1 MKFVDEVTIR
11 VDAGKGGNGCMGFR
25 REKFIP
31 RGGPDG
37 GDGGDGGSIYLVV
50 DEGLNTLV
58 DFRYERRFKAQDG
71 QPGMGKQCNGRKGED
86 LHVRVPVGTL
96 VFDANTEE
104 LIGDLVKA
112 ADTLLV
118 ARGGRHGLGNMNFKS
133 STNRAPRKTTKGE
146 PGEGRDLRLELRLL
160 ADVGV
165 VGLPNAGKSSLIRAV
180 SAARPKVADYPFS
193 TLYPSL
199 GVVRTGP
206 GSSFVIA
213 DVPGLIEGASQG
225 AGLGIQF
232 LRHLGRTRLLLHLID
247 VAVATE
253 GRDPVED
260 FRTVDTELHNYSEEL
275 SGRERW
281 LVLNKIDMLPAEER
295 ASAVDAIV
303 QGIGWQGPVYAV
315 SALSGEGCE
324 ALMLRV
330 QDRLNRMLAEQATAQ
345 EAEAGP
351 TVAIDGEKA
360 GLPDESGANT
370 A

>member
-11 VDAGKGGNGCMGFR
+11 VEAGKGGDGCMGFR

-58 DFRYERRFKAQDG
+58 DFRYERSFHAQSG
-71 QPGMGKQCNGRKGED
+71 QPGMGKQCNGRKGDD
-86 LHVRVPVGTL
+86 LIVHVPLGTL

-104 LIGDLVKA
+104 LIGDLVKEG
-112 ADTLLV
+112 DRLLV
-118 ARGGRHGLGNMNFKS
+118 AHGGRHGLGNTHFKS
-133 STNRAPRKTTKGE
+133 STNRAPRKITRGE
-146 PGEGRDLRLELRLL
+146 PGEARDLRLELRLL

-180 SAARPKVADYPFS
+180 SAARPKIADYPFS
-193 TLYPSL
+193 TLHPSL
-199 GVVRTGP
+199 GVVRTAP

-232 LRHLGRTRLLLHLID
+232 LRHLQRTRLLLHLVD
-247 VAVATE
+247 VAVANE
-253 GRDPVED
+253 GRDPVAD
-260 FRTVDTELHNYSEEL
+260 FFAVDQELKNYSAEL
-275 SGRERW
+275 YGRERW
-281 LVLNKIDMLPAEER
+281 LVLNKLDMLPPAAR
-295 ASAVDAIV
+295 DAAAAKIIA
-303 QGIGWQGPVYAV
+303 GIGWHGPAFAI
-315 SALSGEGCE
+315 SALTGDGTE

-330 QDRLNRMLAEQATAQ
+330 QERLNKMLAAS
-345 EAEAGP
+345 
-351 TVAIDGEKA
+351 
-360 GLPDESGANT
+360 DESKQASNAALSGAGINEH
-370 A
+370 

>member
-11 VDAGKGGNGCMGFR
+11 VEAGKGGDGCMGFR

-37 GDGGDGGSIYLVV
+37 GDGGDGGSIYLIV

-58 DFRYERRFKAQDG
+58 DFRYERSFRAQSG
-71 QPGMGKQCNGRKGED
+71 QPGMGKQCNGRKGDD
-86 LHVRVPVGTL
+86 LFVRVPVGTL

-104 LIGDLVKA
+104 LIGDLVK
-112 ADTLLV
+112 DGDSLLV
-118 ARGGRHGLGNMNFKS
+118 ARGGRHGLGNTHFKT
-133 STNRAPRKTTKGE
+133 STNRAPRKITHGE
-146 PGEGRDLRLELRLL
+146 PGEARDLRLELRLL

-193 TLYPSL
+193 TLHPSL
-199 GVVRTGP
+199 GVVRTAP

-213 DVPGLIEGASQG
+213 DVPGLIEGASEG

-232 LRHLGRTRLLLHLID
+232 LRHLQRTRLLLHLVD
-247 VAVATE
+247 VAVANE

-260 FRTVDTELHNYSEEL
+260 FATVDHELRNYSDEL
-275 SGRERW
+275 YGRERW
-281 LVLNKIDMLPAEER
+281 LVLNKLDMLPPAEREAAAAKIIEGIR
-295 ASAVDAIV
+295 WTGPAFAI
-303 QGIGWQGPVYAV
+303 
-315 SALSGEGCE
+315 SALTGEGTE

-330 QDRLNRMLAEQATAQ
+330 QERLNKMLAADNESQTQSREAQ
-345 EAEAGP
+345 SG
-351 TVAIDGEKA
+351 VSIDEH
-360 GLPDESGANT
+360 
-370 A
+370 

>member
-1 MKFVDEVTIR
+1 MKFVDEVIIR

-71 QPGMGKQCNGRKGED
+71 QPGMGKQCSGRKGED
-86 LHVRVPVGTL
+86 LYVRVPAGTL
-96 VFDANTEE
+96 VHDASTEE
-104 LIGDLVKA
+104 LIGDLVKQG
-112 ADTLLV
+112 DTLLV
-118 ARGGRHGLGNMNFKS
+118 ARGGRHGLGNVHFKS

-247 VAVATE
+247 VAVGAE
-253 GRDPVED
+253 GRDPVAD
-260 FRTVDTELHNYSEEL
+260 FHTVDTELRSYSGDLGE
-275 SGRERW
+275 RERW
-281 LVLNKIDMLPAEER
+281 LVLNKIDMLPPAER
-295 ASAVDAIV
+295 DAAVDAIV
-303 QGIGWQGPVYAV
+303 RGIRWHGPVYAV

-330 QDRLNRMLAEQATAQ
+330 QDRLNQMQVERQAAS
-345 EAEAGP
+345 EAESAPVVGAG
-351 TVAIDGEKA
+351 VDEIGHS
-360 GLPDESGANT
+360 DESGANT

>member
-1 MKFVDEVTIR
+1 MKFVDEVVIR
-11 VDAGKGGNGCMGFR
+11 VEAGKGGDGCMGFR

-37 GDGGDGGSIYLVV
+37 GDGGDGGSIFLVV

-58 DFRYERRFKAQDG
+58 DFRYERSFRAQSG
-71 QPGMGKQCNGRKGED
+71 QPGMGKQCNGRKGDD
-86 LHVRVPVGTL
+86 LFVRVPLGTL

-104 LIGDLVKA
+104 LIGDLVKDG
-112 ADTLLV
+112 DTLIV
-118 ARGGRHGLGNMNFKS
+118 ARGGRHGLGNTHFKS
-133 STNRAPRKTTKGE
+133 STNRAPRKITKGE
-146 PGEGRDLRLELRLL
+146 PGEMRELRLELRLL

-199 GVVRTGP
+199 GVVRTGV

-213 DVPGLIEGASQG
+213 DVPGLIEGAADG

-232 LRHLGRTRLLLHLID
+232 LRHLKRTRLMLHIVD
-247 VAVATE
+247 VAVANE

-260 FRTVDTELHNYSEEL
+260 FRTVDRELENYSAEL
-275 SGRERW
+275 YGRERW
-281 LVLNKIDMLPAEER
+281 LVLNKIDMLPEAER
-295 ASAVDAIV
+295 ADAVQAIIA
-303 QGIGWQGPVYAV
+303 GIDWQGPAHAI

-324 ALMLRV
+324 ALMLKV
-330 QDRLNRMLAEQATAQ
+330 QDRLNHLQPPPVEVEDDAAAND
-345 EAEAGP
+345 P
-351 TVAIDGEKA
+351 VID
-360 GLPDESGANT
+360 DE
-370 A
+370 